1 MRKKITQDI
10 LNWSIN
16 FVEKK
21 SDKLNNWPICPYA
34 KQARLK
40 DQVKI
45 VEVKNAKDYLF
56 TVVKE
61 ARTIQEQN
69 KKLIIVASDDMNI
82 TIDELS

>member
-1 MRKKITQDI
+1 MVKWFVSAEKITQDI

-45 VEVKNAKDYLF
+45 VEVKMQK
-56 TVVKE
+56 
-61 ARTIQEQN
+61 
-69 KKLIIVASDDMNI
+69 IIC
-82 TIDELS
+82 LLL